1 MSKSFAKKKKNDTVP
16 CFVTKKKKSIFTYKI
31 TINTVRKY
39 EAFPFN
45 KNI

>member
-1 MSKSFAKKKKNDTVP
+1 MSKSFAKK
-16 CFVTKKKKSIFTYKI
+16 KKKKSIFTYKI